1 MGQPALWRL
10 FASRVPGAAVVLRQ
24 VQPAPCD
31 DRFPGEG
38 GPGREIVTRKPQR
51 ESIMRGGLRSL
62 TLGSRLELYFRAA
75 RCLSSALR
83 DCWHLCESCR
93 GDRGH
98 AHHLQSLAYWV
109 GADALGELYWLP
121 DELPDALHS
130 GARLR
135 MRTIHDAEPELARLP
150 RFWKNQAKGLLRL
163 RGLACPAR
171 SKDDAPK
178 ATKVSPLYALPTV
191 CTVCGETLNCLAMTR
206 MPGDQEPP
214 VRHGCA
220 APSPSDGS
228 FRRRTYDYC
237 RGTLG
242 WAWKSSKSGSDCA
255 QIP

>member
-24 VQPAPCD
+24 VAPAPCD

-38 GPGREIVTRKPQR
+38 GPSREIVTRKPQR

-83 DCWHLCESCR
+83 DCWHLWESCR

-150 RFWKNQAKGLLRL
+150 RLRKSQIKGLL
-163 RGLACPAR
+163 GPAL
-171 SKDDAPK
+171 SG
-178 ATKVSPLYALPTV
+178 
-191 CTVCGETLNCLAMTR
+191 CTSSS
-206 MPGDQEPP
+206 
-214 VRHGCA
+214 
-220 APSPSDGS
+220 SPSTS
-228 FRRRTYDYC
+228 RARLKISAPPPNTAPHRPSIESACTNN
-237 RGTLG
+237 T
-242 WAWKSSKSGSDCA
+242 
-255 QIP
+255 